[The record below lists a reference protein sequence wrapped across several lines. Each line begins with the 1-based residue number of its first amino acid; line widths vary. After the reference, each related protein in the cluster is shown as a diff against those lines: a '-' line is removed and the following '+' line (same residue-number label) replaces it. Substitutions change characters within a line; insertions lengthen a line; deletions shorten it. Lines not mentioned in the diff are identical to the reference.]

1 MEAGSSRSLPH
12 QNVVL
17 FDLLPFS
24 SLSLCLSSW
33 QVVDAVHENGSF
45 IYLQLWALGRTA
57 FPDVLQEEGGYP
69 LIAPSPIPLSTKN
82 DPNAPPST
90 PQAVPR
96 ALAIEEIKEYMR
108 LFASAAEN
116 AVLRAGFDGVEIHA
130 ANGYLPDQFLQTNS
144 NTRTDAYG
152 GSVQN
157 RARFVLEVTD
167 AVVKAVGA
175 DRVGIRFSP
184 WSTFQG
190 ENRGAQKSGT
200 VFCFIFVCFGNWS
213 DGVADDFDR

>member
-1 MEAGSSRSLPH
+1 MEAGSSLSLPH
-12 QNVVL
+12 QIVVL
-17 FDLLPFS
+17 FDLLPLS

-69 LIAPSPIPLSTKN
+69 LVGPSPIPLPTKK
-82 DPNAPPST
+82 DPNTPPST

-96 ALAIEEIKEYMR
+96 ALTIEEIKEYMR

-157 RARFVLEVTD
+157 RARFVLEVSARTGW
-167 AVVKAVGA
+167 AYGSARGRRFKVRSWCK
-175 DRVGIRFSP
+175 IRHC
-184 WSTFQG
+184 
-190 ENRGAQKSGT
+190 
-200 VFCFIFVCFGNWS
+200 FCFIFVFLVMVKR
-213 DGVADDFDR
+213 DG

>member
-1 MEAGSSRSLPH
+1 L
-12 QNVVL
+12 
-17 FDLLPFS
+17 
-24 SLSLCLSSW
+24 

-57 FPDVLQEEGGYP
+57 HPDVLQKEGGYP
-69 LIAPSPIPLSTKN
+69 HVAPSPIPLSTR
-82 DPNAPPST
+82 PNAPPSA
-90 PQAVPR
+90 PQPVPR
-96 ALAIEEIKEYMR
+96 ALTVDEIKEYVR

-130 ANGYLPDQFLQTNS
+130 ANGYLPDQFLQTNT
-144 NTRTDAYG
+144 NTRTDEYG

-175 DRVGIRFSP
+175 DKVGIRFSP

-190 ENRGAQKSGT
+190 ELVERIPTLSVLS
-200 VFCFIFVCFGNWS
+200 VFFFFPANCQG
-213 DGVADDFDR
+213 D